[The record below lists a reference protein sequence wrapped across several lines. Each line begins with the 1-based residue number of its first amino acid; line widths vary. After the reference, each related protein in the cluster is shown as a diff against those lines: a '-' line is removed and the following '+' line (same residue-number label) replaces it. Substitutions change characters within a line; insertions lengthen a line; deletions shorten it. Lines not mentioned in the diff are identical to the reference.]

1 VSTDAKAQA
10 LYESRDL
17 KHAPPW
23 SQLGDV
29 TRSVWR
35 EMAALTRCAASSDG
49 ECCHPQCPQLRDNEP
64 AKSGRHCPID
74 TWEERS

>member
-1 VSTDAKAQA
+1 VKELLTAAQQ

-29 TRSVWR
+29 TRSVWVDKIK
-35 EMAALTRCAASSDG
+35 AG
-49 ECCHPQCPQLRDNEP
+49 EKPP
-64 AKSGRHCPID
+64 APKKGKK
-74 TWEERS
+74 